1 MFSACIIFFLKKI
14 INNLTREINKK
25 QLVGIY

>member
-1 MFSACIIFFLKKI
+1 MFSACIIFFWKK
-14 INNLTREINKK
+14 INNLTKEINKK